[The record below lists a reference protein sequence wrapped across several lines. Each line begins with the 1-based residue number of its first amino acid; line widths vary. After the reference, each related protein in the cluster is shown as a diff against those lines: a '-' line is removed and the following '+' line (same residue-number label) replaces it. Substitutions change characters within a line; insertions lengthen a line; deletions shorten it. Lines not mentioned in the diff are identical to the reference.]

1 MLNSALD
8 CSIPFLCQWN
18 SQILWNVMNFS
29 TSFYLFLLFRLKK
42 NRKYRLCICNAFF
55 IFFLNSFTEN
65 QNIYYR
71 LFWKHWSW
79 IKRPIYSMKPII
91 KTSRYFRSCCCRYRQ
106 CFQVRFRPSR
116 DIPYSVFAQVD
127 LVFATTIQK

>member
-1 MLNSALD
+1 MPNSALD

-29 TSFYLFLLFRLKK
+29 TSFYPFLLLGWKK
-42 NRKYRLCICNAFF
+42 KESIAYAFAMLF
-55 IFFLNSFTEN
+55 YFLNSFTEN